1 MAQFTT
7 IDNRTI
13 PYEPKKLGLR
23 GMRNLLECIEGIK
36 EAEKKSQ
43 IFDLIERGMKI
54 CIDDF
59 DPETCDI
66 QMETAMA
73 VMTETMVANTV
84 KADERKKSE

>member
-7 IDNRTI
+7 IDNQMI
-13 PYEPKKLGLR
+13 SYEPKKLGLR
-23 GMRNLLECIEGIK
+23 GMRSLLECIEGIK

-43 IFDLIERGMKI
+43 IFDLIEKGMKI

-66 QMETAMA
+66 QMETAMG

-84 KADERKKSE
+84 KADERKK

>member
-13 PYEPKKLGLR
+13 TYEPKKLGLR
-23 GMRNLLECIEGIK
+23 GMRTLLECIEGIK

-43 IFDLIERGMKI
+43 IFGMIEKGMQI

-59 DPETCDI
+59 DSETCDI

-73 VMTETMVANTV
+73 VMTETMMANTV
-84 KADERKKSE
+84 KADERKK

>member
-13 PYEPKKLGLR
+13 TYEPKKLGLR
-23 GMRNLLECIEGIK
+23 GMRTLLECIEGIK

-43 IFDLIERGMKI
+43 IFGMIEKGMQI
-54 CIDDF
+54 CIEDF
-59 DPETCDI
+59 DSETCDI

-73 VMTETMVANTV
+73 VMTETMMANTV
-84 KADERKKSE
+84 KADERKK